1 MPLDLTR
8 FHPVFF
14 DETAEY
20 LSTMELLLLH
30 LDPRDPDAALL
41 EDIGRAAHSIKGAG
55 GTVGFRDMAR
65 LAGEVSALVAGVR
78 QGRRPLNAE
87 LLQALQAACRALRA
101 QLDSHRGGNGAADD
115 AAARATALLRRLA
128 QAPPAAA
135 DAKVSP
141 PETAPDADA
150 RAGGAAASDDVM
162 ALLQAAGAGGL
173 RDVTAAVR
181 ALGEAIERNAALAEQ
196 AAEDA
201 GALRDAFRALVAA
214 IAGLALSP
222 ARRPLPKV
230 RRGAGASGNDKAWP
244 EL

>member
-14 DETAEY
+14 DETAEH

-135 DAKVSP
+135 DEKSVRRRRRRMP
-141 PETAPDADA
+141 MPAPA
-150 RAGGAAASDDVM
+150 
-162 ALLQAAGAGGL
+162 
-173 RDVTAAVR
+173 
-181 ALGEAIERNAALAEQ
+181 
-196 AAEDA
+196 
-201 GALRDAFRALVAA
+201 
-214 IAGLALSP
+214 
-222 ARRPLPKV
+222 ARR
-230 RRGAGASGNDKAWP
+230 RATT
-244 EL
+244 

>member
-87 LLQALQAACRALRA
+87 LLQALLGQHAGHHLGVGDRAVLRHDAVDADRDEAAGRGEHRGAERSAGAVLDVAACE
-101 QLDSHRGGNGAADD
+101 LDRERDLG
-115 AAARATALLRRLA
+115 RIVLVQALLVDMLA
-128 QAPPAAA
+128 QPQRQGE
-135 DAKVSP
+135 V
-141 PETAPDADA
+141 E
-150 RAGGAAASDDVM
+150 
-162 ALLQAAGAGGL
+162 
-173 RDVTAAVR
+173 
-181 ALGEAIERNAALAEQ
+181 LGEDHRVLTCRQ
-196 AAEDA
+196 
-201 GALRDAFRALVAA
+201 
-214 IAGLALSP
+214 P
-222 ARRPLPKV
+222 
-230 RRGAGASGNDKAWP
+230 
-244 EL
+244 